1 MLLGTDFGKGL
12 TSSAVLMRSTQTDKA
27 AREIR
32 ELLYPFA
39 VFFKKIGELL
49 GDFSMLLLVISAV
62 LCVFL
67 SSSGTEIL
75 AASVGFII
83 VCALFRTV
91 LQLFYEHSLSG
102 HMTDDVIKVLRD
114 GKIKTVKGTS
124 LVRGDV
130 AVLTKGDIIPRDM
143 RLVESDNLC
152 VIEKYAGKRIKPVA
166 KDAMF
171 FPMPEG
177 NMHLRH
183 KKNMVYAG
191 SAVTSGE
198 ALAVVVDEA
207 MTIEQARRLVTINE
221 EIAPL
226 YVEKQAACTSSV
238 RLARKSAFT
247 GNAPTAKGY
256 SEDNCFT
263 AALSRIILVMRIC
276 GLCAGTLVFILGVL
290 ARISVSDAFLFGVV
304 LMNVVPS
311 VLYELCGDVA
321 FILAALR
328 LRVQKVKIGS
338 FESAEKLV
346 LSRSILCCGT
356 AGYSI
361 DKMYMEA
368 AYVGRSMDFSKEN
381 ARNLSKLTQ
390 LLLFVSELYMKADK
404 GAVRSIQGDKEAL
417 AVLDGAQK
425 IGVVTEGTKQLYAQ
439 RLAEFHDINGSLT
452 ASHVLFGEK
461 RILVT
466 KGSVASILGKCSH
479 YDTDTGAVALDAT
492 MSERIMSN
500 AKFYENNASCRVIA
514 VAYKP
519 CDYVKRSDLR
529 QGFIFAG
536 FAVLGTRVNF
546 EGARYVEILRK
557 NGITP
562 VLFSNVSS
570 DMVLSD
576 ARKMGYLSAT
586 DNYITSKS
594 FSSLDE
600 NIYSEDLGTYTLYMG
615 FGSLQKR
622 AVVRNKKYI
631 EDIVT
636 VAADAPGDAFDMSEA
651 DVLMSFGK
659 EAPKT
664 LRRISDIHSRN
675 TGIGVIYRTIC
686 ICRNML
692 RCAALSVGYLICAQ
706 IGAAVLGILGIISAF
721 FTDGVL
727 PLGLS
732 QLCTLTFVCD
742 TVIAVLVAGIRTPS
756 SIISDSPAAFYDYF
770 RLPRII
776 PRAAFAGAF
785 CGCVSFLAFLFGV
798 FLSKSAAIGAAC
810 TFTVFFLSKCFVSL
824 FCIMTTSTGRAPAY
838 FPAFAAVVETVLGTV
853 LVLSFGVSVLPL
865 NSGVAVPIICLV
877 LSVLPA
883 IFTRIYQK
891 LEGTK

>member
-1 MLLGTDFGKGL
+1 MLLGTDFEKGL
-12 TSSAVLMRSTQTDKA
+12 TSSAALMRGAQTDNA

-32 ELLYPFA
+32 ELLYPFT
-39 VFFKKIGELL
+39 VFFKNIGELL
-49 GDFSMLLLVISAV
+49 GDFSVLLLVISAA
-62 LCVFL
+62 LCEFF
-67 SSSGTEIL
+67 SHFGAGAL
-75 AASVGFII
+75 AISAGFII
-83 VCALFRTV
+83 VCALLRTV
-91 LQLFYEHSLSG
+91 LRLIYEHSLSE
-102 HMTDDVIKVLRD
+102 HLTDDGIKVLRD
-114 GKIKTVKGTS
+114 GKIKAVKGTS

-130 AVLTKGDIIPRDM
+130 VILTKGDIVPRDM

-152 VIEKYAGKRIKPVA
+152 VIEKYGGRRIKPVA
-166 KDAMF
+166 KDAMH
-171 FPMPEG
+171 FPLPEG
-177 NMHLRH
+177 SMQLRH

-198 ALAVVVDEA
+198 ALAVVVDER

-221 EIAPL
+221 DAVQFYI
-226 YVEKQAACTSSV
+226 EKQTV
-238 RLARKSAFT
+238 RGTGIRLARKSAFT
-247 GNAPTAKGY
+247 GNTPVENGY
-256 SEDNCFT
+256 SEDNCFS
-263 AALSRIILVMRIC
+263 AALSRTASVMRIC
-276 GLCAGTLVFILGVL
+276 SLCVGTLVFLLGVF
-290 ARISVSDAFLFGVV
+290 ARVPLSDAFLFGVV
-304 LMNVVPS
+304 LMASAPAA
-311 VLYELCGDVA
+311 LYELCTGVSFA
-321 FILAALR
+321 LAALR
-328 LRVQKVKIGS
+328 LRAQKVRIGS

-346 LSRSILCCGT
+346 LSRSILCCGGT
-356 AGYSI
+356 GYSI

-381 ARNLSKLTQ
+381 ARNISKLTQ
-390 LLLFVSELYMKADK
+390 LLLFVSELCLKSDK
-404 GAVRSIQGDKEAL
+404 GTARSLQGDKEAL
-417 AVLDGAQK
+417 AVLEGARK
-425 IGVVTEGTKQLYAQ
+425 IGVVSEGAERLYTE

-452 ASHVLFGEK
+452 ASHVLFGGR

-466 KGSVASILGKCSH
+466 KGNVASLLGKCSH
-479 YDTDTGAVALDAT
+479 YDTDTGAVPLDAV

-500 AKFYENNASCRVIA
+500 AKSYENNESCRVVA
-514 VAYKP
+514 VAYKA

-536 FAVLGTRVNF
+536 FAVLGTRVNY

-557 NGITP
+557 YGITP

-622 AVVRNKKYI
+622 AVVRNKKHI

-664 LRRISDIHSRN
+664 LRKISDIHSRD
-675 TGIGVIYRTIC
+675 TGIGVIYRTVC

-692 RCAALSVGYLICAQ
+692 RCTALSAGYLICAQ
-706 IGAAVLGILGIISAF
+706 AGAAVLGLLGIISAF
-721 FTDGVL
+721 FTGGAL
-727 PLGLS
+727 PLGIS
-732 QLCTLTFVCD
+732 QLCALTLVCD
-742 TVIAVLVAGIRTPS
+742 LVISVLTAVIRTPS
-756 SIISDSPAAFYDYF
+756 SIISDSPGAFYEYF
-770 RLPRII
+770 RLRRII
-776 PRAAFAGAF
+776 PMAAFSGVA

-798 FLSKSAAIGAAC
+798 FLSKSGAVGTAC
-810 TFTVFFLSKCFVSL
+810 AFTVFFLSKCFVSL
-824 FCIMTTSTGRAPAY
+824 FCIMTQSTARAPAY
-838 FPAFAAVVETVLGTV
+838 FPVFAAVAEAVLGAV
-853 LVLSFGVSVLPL
+853 LAAAFGTAVLPFGY
-865 NSGVAVPIICLV
+865 GVGIPVLCLV

-883 IFTRIYQK
+883 VFTKLYQR